1 MAVPVLQT
9 GRVLGTKF
17 NVTAYNDDALKRVVL
32 VSGKVEVRTN
42 EKERVLLKPNQ
53 LFAYENNRIQVK
65 NVDASRY
72 ILWKDG
78 FYQYY
83 HERLDNIFKNLSRYY
98 GKEIVCGEGVSTLT
112 CTGKLDLKNELSE
125 VLEILKNAAN
135 IEIYETNEKVYISVK
150 PLE

>member
-1 MAVPVLQT
+1 M
-9 GRVLGTKF
+9 
-17 NVTAYNDDALKRVVL
+17 
-32 VSGKVEVRTN
+32 
-42 EKERVLLKPNQ
+42 
-53 LFAYENNRIQVK
+53 K

-150 PLE
+150 PLEWINTMKDDSWHKRKKPDNIVNYPASF